1 MKKTLL
7 IITMLL
13 ACSLSSSVWA
23 QTAQDS
29 IATTSTEEK
38 KTYRGMS
45 YNGYFRQDPNAGGF
59 EIGGD
64 ALGTKFWH
72 LAFGA
77 DFASHSSLFKIN
89 LGWSKRKVFN
99 DWFLLQGR
107 LLPYIGWATVEI
119 EDESDT
125 EFTYGA
131 SADAQIGF
139 KVYTQKDGTPVFLTG
154 GYRIDAPEFETKNM
168 FDYGYWTV
176 GLTLM
181 LSLGE

>member
-23 QTAQDS
+23 QTTQDS

-38 KTYRGMS
+38 KTYRGVS
-45 YNGYFRQDPNAGGF
+45 LNGYFRQDPNAGGF
-59 EIGGD
+59 EIGADLGD
-64 ALGTKFWH
+64 TWH
-72 LAFGA
+72 FACGG
-77 DFASHSSLFKIN
+77 DFASHSDLFKIN

-107 LLPYIGWATVEI
+107 LLPYIGWLGVEI
-119 EDESDT
+119 EGESDT

-139 KVYTQKDGTPVFLTG
+139 KVYTKKDGTPVFLTG

-181 LSLGE
+181 FSLGE